1 MHSIHFLNTL
11 TNDFLVLIAANMWL
25 RKNPVEGK
33 SDLILYDWETC
44 AIHVPQTDIVF
55 FMNLAVLAQ
64 SSPSEHLKL
73 WTLDA
78 EHYRHELIKALKAR
92 GDQEKIINIFKDK
105 KRFYRILCFQVYERL
120 YNRLTLLVTLHGQ
133 ARAYV
138 PCDEWLENI
147 LMITRALTDEV
158 KPF

>member
-1 MHSIHFLNTL
+1 M
-11 TNDFLVLIAANMWL
+11 
-25 RKNPVEGK
+25 EGK

-44 AIHVPQTDIVF
+44 AIHVPQTDIVP
-55 FMNLAVLAQ
+55 FMNLAVLPQ

-73 WTLDA
+73 WTLNT

-92 GDQEKIINIFKDK
+92 GGQEKFINIFEDK
-105 KRFYRILCFQVYERL
+105 KRFYRILCFQVYERF
-120 YNRLTLLVTLHGQ
+120 YNRLTLLVPLHGQ
-133 ARAYV
+133 ARAYLV
-138 PCDEWLENI
+138 PCEWLNNT

>member
-1 MHSIHFLNTL
+1 
-11 TNDFLVLIAANMWL
+11 MWL
-25 RKNPVEGK
+25 RKKPVEGK
-33 SDLILYDWETC
+33 SDLILYDWESC
-44 AIHVPQTDIVF
+44 AIHVPQNDLVW

-73 WTLDA
+73 WTLNT

-92 GDQEKIINIFKDK
+92 GGQEKIIDIFEDK
-105 KRFYRILCFQVYERL
+105 KRFYRIVCFQVYEKIFSS
-120 YNRLTLLVTLHGQ
+120 LTLLLTMHGQ

-138 PCDEWLENI
+138 PCNDWLENK
-147 LMITRALTDEV
+147 LMITKALTEEV